1 MYQDLIIPTIY
12 TPIKTLEESMFS
24 TKIEADR
31 CATGQR
37 EELLRRLKILSSMIE
52 GRSACIS
59 KDDVT
64 QRDRLIQEFREIQ
77 KQLDLMDTSMAK
89 FKHRVEVHK
98 IPVTLKHKNKQE
110 LDNGIHAKNNKIPVP
125 PTCIHY
131 DAPKIG
137 KSTGLRGRNLQN
149 SQKNYTIIWIRR

>member
-64 QRDRLIQEFREIQ
+64 QRDRLIQEIQ
-77 KQLDLMDTSMAK
+77 K
-89 FKHRVEVHK
+89 
-98 IPVTLKHKNKQE
+98 N
-110 LDNGIHAKNNKIPVP
+110 
-125 PTCIHY
+125 
-131 DAPKIG
+131 
-137 KSTGLRGRNLQN
+137 
-149 SQKNYTIIWIRR
+149 WI